1 MNPVAYTAWRRGM
14 IVIALA
20 LAAVALFVA
29 GVNQTQA
36 PKRLADAVAQ
46 AVAQRTGWE
55 IEVGGARLTGVGKL
69 RLTEVVLREPGS
81 QHASS
86 LPRGSSRSDG
96 LGAGGGHAGVSVSG
110 SRSRRRTSRLLARRG
125 ATSGSSSMKRPSM

>member
-20 LAAVALFVA
+20 ARGRRLFVA

-55 IEVGGARLTGVGKL
+55 IEVGGARLT
-69 RLTEVVLREPGS
+69 VLESCGS
-81 QHASS
+81 PKSC
-86 LPRGSSRSDG
+86 
-96 LGAGGGHAGVSVSG
+96 SG
-110 SRSRRRTSRLLARRG
+110 SLVRSTPAACR
-125 ATSGSSSMKRPSM
+125 SSTFPSIPCS